1 MFYVNVVT
9 VALKVDT
16 WDLLRNNQKRHWNA
30 WTQKMTVRVSPTVSR
45 LAPSPP
51 SFLIYPTAFKSILYI
66 WDIYIGL
73 TSFNCLAPAT
83 LSTWKFDESNFV
95 FLGQEISTRILD
107 AFIDFLSAVS
117 YSAEQP
123 QQCSLN
129 NIFWFLGKV
138 GKKKPRW
145 QKKVLWGHFQ
155 NLL

>member
-1 MFYVNVVT
+1 
-9 VALKVDT
+9 
-16 WDLLRNNQKRHWNA
+16 
-30 WTQKMTVRVSPTVSR
+30 MTVRVSPTVSR